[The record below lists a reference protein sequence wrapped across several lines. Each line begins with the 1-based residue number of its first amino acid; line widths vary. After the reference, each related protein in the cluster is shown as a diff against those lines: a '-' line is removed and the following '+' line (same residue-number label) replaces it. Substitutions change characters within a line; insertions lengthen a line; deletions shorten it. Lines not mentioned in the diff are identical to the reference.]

1 MTSPSRSPQKPFTK
15 RPVRWTTRPG
25 RFRSANARPWC
36 SPSARCVR
44 FARPSVRAVAVV
56 TAAGSAERFGGKKL
70 LTPIDG
76 EPLLDHT
83 IDALLDGGVAEV
95 IVVVGKDGRTELER
109 DVNAMLDPRVR
120 AVENPDPSRGMFSS
134 IQEGVAQAQGDAI
147 LVMPGDMPFVSP
159 DTVRA
164 VIETFERRPAIVS
177 PRYRGKRGHPIALP
191 PSLRDEIRAAD
202 PRTTLHDV
210 IHRHTEM
217 RVDVEVE
224 DQGIVRDVDTA
235 ADLRAPGR

>member
-1 MTSPSRSPQKPFTK
+1 M
-15 RPVRWTTRPG
+15 
-25 RFRSANARPWC
+25 
-36 SPSARCVR
+36 
-44 FARPSVRAVAVV
+44 RAVAVV

-70 LTPIDG
+70 LTQIDG

-95 IVVVGKDGRTELER
+95 IVVVGKDDRAELER

-159 DTVRA
+159 ETVRA
-164 VIETFERRPAIVS
+164 VIAAYERKPSIVS
-177 PRYRGKRGHPIALP
+177 PRYRGKRGHPVALP
-191 PSLRDEIRAAD
+191 ASLRDEIRAAD
-202 PRTTLHDV
+202 PRATLHDV
-210 IHRHTEM
+210 IHAHADI
-217 RVDVEVE
+217 RVDVDV
-224 DQGIVRDVDTA
+224 DDAGIIRDVDRPE
-235 ADLRAPGR
+235 DLESKAR

>member
-1 MTSPSRSPQKPFTK
+1 
-15 RPVRWTTRPG
+15 
-25 RFRSANARPWC
+25 
-36 SPSARCVR
+36 
-44 FARPSVRAVAVV
+44 VRAVAIV

-83 IDALLDGGVAEV
+83 IDALLDGGVSEV
-95 IVVVGKDGRTELER
+95 IVVVGRDGRAELER

-164 VIETFERRPAIVS
+164 VIAAYERKPAIVS
-177 PRYRGKRGHPIALP
+177 PRYHGKRGHPVALP
-191 PSLRDEIRAAD
+191 GSLRDEIRAAD
-202 PRTTLHDV
+202 PRATLHDV
-210 IHRHTEM
+210 IHAHMHM
-217 RVDVEVE
+217 RVDVEVS
-224 DQGIVRDVDTA
+224 DPGVVRDIDRPE
-235 ADLRAPGR
+235 DLAKS